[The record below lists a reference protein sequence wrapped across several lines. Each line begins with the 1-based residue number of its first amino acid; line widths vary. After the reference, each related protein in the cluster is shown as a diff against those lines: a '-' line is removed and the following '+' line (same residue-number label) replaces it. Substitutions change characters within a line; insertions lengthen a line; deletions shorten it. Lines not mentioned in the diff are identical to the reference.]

1 MCNSWAFLSHK
12 NNTSFFFLLVSFGEF
27 QWKRYG
33 SIWGHYGFRIVGVF
47 SKPLSK
53 ARLLI
58 SFGGIGLLY
67 MEDCAPSIFL
77 KNWALVALYLCSR
90 FCIFYRPV
98 LEKYVSQVEEAHTC
112 FNHAYVQRKMAFLL
126 QLRICIFVLKVL

>member
-1 MCNSWAFLSHK
+1 MCSSWTFLSHK
-12 NNTSFFFLLVSFGEF
+12 NNTSLFFLLVFFGEF

-33 SIWGHYGFRIVGVF
+33 GIWGHYGFRIVGVF
-47 SKPLSK
+47 SMPLSK

-58 SFGGIGLLY
+58 SFGGIDLFY
-67 MEDCAPSIFL
+67 MEDCAPFIIL

-98 LEKYVSQVEEAHTC
+98 LEKYVFQVEESHTC
-112 FNHAYVQRKMAFLL
+112 FSHAYVQCKMAFVL
-126 QLRICIFVLKVL
+126 QLRICILLLKFL